1 MERIINKELDEI
13 LGKKYHILD
22 NGFITV
28 VDYMGGDQSVV
39 NAARISYG
47 SGTKR
52 VSEDRHLI
60 RYLMRHQHCYHP
72 YMEVL
77 TMDGWKCWQSCKEFE
92 NYVVPD
98 PKTKTLKIEKLKT
111 EVFDVK
117 NEEMFGFKNQR
128 LSYLVN
134 RGHRMWFKP
143 KNEEEHSVFKV
154 EDMPHWGSFELPVSY
169 KLPYSDTSSKNY
181 EYEFIGFYLGDGSFR
196 STNTIR
202 FHLKKERKILFL
214 ETLLERLGLDYKK
227 IPSKSRPGAFVYSIA
242 TPNFLKEN
250 TVIEATADKKEF
262 TGDLNNLTSSELL
275 SLFNGLINSDGSLK
289 KDRKAQIQFSSMSEN
304 LVCLFETLANT
315 CGYPSKRRNS
325 YHSGRLKRSTAY
337 SKETRTTLESRKQY
351 HYKVKNYTG
360 KVYCTTSSTGLLLVR
375 GNSHSLPFICGNT
388 TPFEMPEITFH
399 VRVPMDAWR
408 QWVRHRTASINE
420 YSTRYSLAIDEK
432 QTTLPGEWRFQSTDN
447 KQGSEGFLPIEL
459 GEELTKREKKLHDII
474 HDEYEFRIKNGVA
487 REQARKDL
495 SLSTYTEA
503 FWKVDLRN
511 LLHFLHLRM
520 DSHAQKEIRDYA
532 TTIGYEIVAKWCPVV
547 WEAYVDY
554 VLESV
559 RLTKHEVNVLRALLS
574 SGTKP
579 GNWDDA
585 RLYLEQNKLLNYD
598 ENQNKKKNRELE
610 ELNAKL
616 IHIGLPERLSF

>member
-1 MERIINKELDEI
+1 MMMERVINKELDEI
-13 LGKKYHILD
+13 LGKKYRLLD
-22 NGFITV
+22 NGFVTV

-77 TMDGWKCWQSCKEFE
+77 TATGWKSWQSCDDFE
-92 NYVVPD
+92 DYVIPNPD
-98 PKTKTLKIEKLKT
+98 NKSLKIEKLKT
-111 EVFDVK
+111 EVFDVVD
-117 NEEMFGFKNQR
+117 EEMFGFSNKR
-128 LSYLVN
+128 MSYMVN
-134 RGHRMWFKP
+134 KGHRMWFKP
-143 KNEEEHSVFKV
+143 KYRSNYSIYKV
-154 EDMPHWGSFELPVSY
+154 EDMSNWGNFELPTGY
-169 KLPYSDTSSKNY
+169 KLAPSNVSNKNY
-181 EYEFIGFYLGDGSFR
+181 ELEFIGFYLGDGGFE
-196 STNTIR
+196 STNRIK
-202 FHLKKERKILFL
+202 FHLKKERKIIFL
-214 ETLLERLGLDYKK
+214 ETLLDRLKLEYTKAS
-227 IPSKSRPGAFVYSIA
+227 SKSKPGAFIYSIV
-242 TPNFLKEN
+242 TPDFLRN
-250 TVIEATADKKEF
+250 SIDIEAKSENKDF
-262 TGDLNNLTSSELL
+262 TGNLMGLNSSELQ
-275 SLFNGLINSDGSLK
+275 SLFNGLVNSDGSEK
-289 KDRKAQIQFSSMSEN
+289 KDRKAQLEFSSKSVK
-304 LVCLFETLANT
+304 LIKLFETLASL
-315 CGYPSKRRNS
+315 CGFSTKRLGVFNDV
-325 YHSGRLKRSTAY
+325 GRITAF
-337 SKETRTTLESRKQY
+337 SSETRTTLESRKQY
-351 HYKVKNYTG
+351 HYKTTYTG
-360 KVYCTTSSTGLLLVR
+360 KVYCTTSSTGLLIVR
-375 GNSHSLPFICGNT
+375 GNSHSLPFISGNT

-459 GEELTKREKKLHDII
+459 GEELTKREKNLHDII
-474 HDEYEFRIKNGVA
+474 NDEYEFRIKNGVA

-598 ENQNKKKNRELE
+598 ENQSKKKNRELE

-616 IHIGLPERLSF
+616 VRIGLPEHLSF